1 MPTTGLGAESAGDPY
16 LPASGN
22 GGYRT
27 RSYDL
32 DLRYRIAT
40 NRLTA
45 TATIAATAT
54 APLARFSLDLLGLRV
69 SRVLVGGRRAAFRQ
83 TATKLRVTPEAPL
96 AAGDGFEVV
105 VDYAGAPQPR
115 RTRWGKL
122 GWEELDDGLLVAS
135 QPSGAPTWFPCNDT
149 PGDKAAYRIR
159 VETDAAYRVVC
170 NGRLARHH
178 AAGGRGHWLYEQPEP
193 TSTYLVT
200 VQIGRYASLDLSPAD
215 VPTTVSVP
223 RRIEREVRAD
233 FGDVPRMIAV
243 FERAFGPYPMA
254 SYAIVVTDD
263 ELEIPLEA
271 QGLAVFGSNHADG
284 RGGSERLVAHELAH
298 QWFGNSVGIGAW
310 RDIWLNEGFAC
321 YAEWIWSEASGS
333 VSADAL
339 AHQFR
344 VALSH
349 LPADLVIGDP
359 GPARMF
365 DDRVYKRGA
374 LALHA
379 LRLTIG
385 DTAFFDLLHDWTTRH
400 RHGTASTA
408 QFVELAEARTGMSLH
423 PLFDAWLH
431 AKALPAL
438 PHAGTR

>member
-1 MPTTGLGAESAGDPY
+1 MAAAGVGAESAGDAY

-27 RSYDL
+27 TSYDL
-32 DLRYRIAT
+32 QLQYRIST

-45 TATIAATAT
+45 TATITAT
-54 APLARFSLDLLGLRV
+54 ASEPLTRFSLDLVGLRV
-69 SRVLVGGRRAAFRQ
+69 SRVRVGGRRATFQQ
-83 TATKLRVTPEAPL
+83 TATKLRITPELPV
-96 AAGDGFEVV
+96 AAGDVFDVV

-135 QPSGAPTWFPCNDT
+135 QPSGAPTWFPCNDQ
-149 PGDKAAYRIR
+149 PADKASYRISFQ
-159 VETDAAYRVVC
+159 TDAAYRVVC
-170 NGRLARHH
+170 NGLLERFHV
-178 AAGGRGHWLYEQPEP
+178 AGGRGHWVYEQAEP

-200 VQIGRYASLDLSPAD
+200 VQIGRYSSVELSPDD
-215 VPTTVSVP
+215 VPTTVYFP
-223 RRIEREVRAD
+223 PALERAVRAD
-233 FGDVPRMIAV
+233 VADVPRMMET

-254 SYAIVVTDD
+254 SYGIVVTAD

-298 QWFGNSVGIGAW
+298 QWFGNSVGIRTW

-344 VALSH
+344 VELAH
-349 LPADLVIGDP
+349 LPANLLVGDP

-374 LALHA
+374 LTLHA
-379 LRLTIG
+379 LRIAIG
-385 DTAFFDLLHDWTTRH
+385 DGAFFDLLRSWTTLK
-400 RHGTASTA
+400 RHGTGSTDEFIA
-408 QFVELAEARTGMSLH
+408 LAESQTGTVLR
-423 PLFDAWLH
+423 PLFDAWLY
-431 AKALPAL
+431 AEALPML
-438 PHAGTR
+438 PAASTH